1 MMARAVCRQRIFRIP
16 FALSLF
22 AVAFTLFSP
31 PVSAAKRIRFT
42 PHFVAGQVFHYSVQM
57 HVDSASHS
65 TGPVLD
71 PEGPTKVG
79 ESLSVILRLEIL
91 DVSGTAAAPGPARI
105 RVTYEKAI
113 AASTSDS
120 YDASSAAIAQKY
132 KKLEGQSI
140 EFTLQPSGEIT
151 DVTGLDK
158 ILPGESR
165 SAIVKQWLNQLT
177 LGASIPRKGIAIG
190 EKWSSEQ
197 PLNNVPLAGLA
208 WRTESTY
215 TRNEACPAVH
225 SEPAEGAVAQPL
237 TPPTTPDQCAIILT
251 HSEITGAPAQPSRRQ
266 LRQRGSSSENQPESQ
281 PANQKDRT
289 PDVFRKNGLRTFGE
303 WTGSS
308 DGLTA
313 ISLRTGMVVSV
324 TQTAATHMDFT
335 IMTATAHNRMRYAG
349 DTRSQSQITL
359 LSQSVIP

>member
-1 MMARAVCRQRIFRIP
+1 MMARAVCRRIFRVC

-22 AVAFTLFSP
+22 AVALAAFSA
-31 PVSAAKRIRFT
+31 PVSAAKRIRFA

-57 HVDSASHS
+57 HVNSASHS

-79 ESLSVILRLEIL
+79 ESLNVILRLEIL
-91 DVSGTAAAPGPARI
+91 SVSAASGPARI

-120 YDASSAAIAQKY
+120 YDASSAAIAQQY

-140 EFTLQPSGEIT
+140 EFTLEPSGEIA
-151 DVTGLDK
+151 DVTGLAK
-158 ILPGESR
+158 IFPGESR

-197 PLNNVPLAGLA
+197 SLDNVPLAGLA

-215 TRNEACPAVH
+215 TRNEPCPAVH
-225 SEPAEGAVAQPL
+225 SEPAVGAVAQPV
-237 TPPTTPDQCAIILT
+237 PPISIADECAIILT
-251 HSEITGAPAQPSRRQ
+251 HSEITGAPVQPPRRH
-266 LRQRGSSSENQPESQ
+266 LSQRGSSAETQPEI
-281 PANQKDRT
+281 QKDRT
-289 PDVFRKNGLRTFGE
+289 PDIFRKNGLRTFGE
-303 WTGSS
+303 WTGSR

-335 IMTATAHNRMRYAG
+335 IMTTTAHNRMRYAG